1 MPNTGQTTTYDVLE
15 KVIDYSNRFLAPR
28 ELPRGL
34 FDRVSTGMTLRAPD
48 FHWWEK
54 KQRPRT
60 SDLSADYTAGAFAF
74 VVVSTLPYTVG
85 SIVGVAGVSYKVTA
99 INLGTKT
106 LTVALLD
113 GTDANALTGVAVD
126 VLSNAN
132 IEGSLENLAE
142 RMPKI
147 KAENVTQIMRE
158 TAKVSNTMMVTDK
171 EAGAQEMV
179 EQIADIISQMR
190 YNWSKQLWSTYK
202 VAPADNTGTR
212 VAGGVPYF
220 VKANGYAPAA
230 TTLDGDNLSAFVQY
244 LYENQ
249 GGTPLQLY
257 MNPVNQAVISKFD
270 DSYLRRDITSTMSEG
285 ATTRGRY
292 ATKFVTLNG
301 IEMNI
306 VTDVDIPVNEIYAL
320 NDSDI
325 SFRPLRGLK
334 SEPLGKV
341 GDFTEVEVVAEVSIE
356 VNPSNQMGVFTI
368 S

>member
-1 MPNTGQTTTYDVLE
+1 MPTTTYDVLE

-28 ELPRGL
+28 DLPRGL
-34 FDRVSTGMTLRAPD
+34 FDAVGTGATLKAPE

-60 SDLSADYTAGAFAF
+60 STLSAGYTAGAFAF
-74 VVVSTLPYTVG
+74 VVISTLPYTIGSVVG
-85 SIVGVAGVSYKVTA
+85 LNGVSYKVTA

-113 GTDANALTGVAVD
+113 GTDANALIGDSVD

-132 IEGSLENLAE
+132 VEGASDNQAE

-171 EAGAQEMV
+171 EAGAQEMT
-179 EQIADIISQMR
+179 EQVADIISQFR
-190 YNWSKQLWSTYK
+190 YNIAQQMWSNYK

-212 VAGGVPYF
+212 IAGGVPLF
-220 VKANGYAPAA
+220 VKANGYAPATA
-230 TTLDGDNLSAFVQY
+230 VLNGANLSAFVQY
-244 LYENQ
+244 IYETQ
-249 GGTPLQLY
+249 GGTPRELW
-257 MNPVNQAVISKFD
+257 MNPATQATISGFD
-270 DSYLRRDITSTMSEG
+270 ASFLRRDADTSTQ
-285 ATTRGRY
+285 RGQY

-301 IEMNI
+301 VEMMI
-306 VTDVDIPVNEIYAL
+306 RTDVNIPTNEIYAM
-320 NDSDI
+320 NSSDI
-325 SFRPLRGLK
+325 QFRPLRNLT
-334 SEPLGKV
+334 SSPLGKV
-341 GDFTEVEVVAEVSIE
+341 GDFTEVEVVAEISFE

-368 S
+368 T

>member
-34 FDRVSTGMTLRAPD
+34 FDAVATGAMLKAPD

-60 SDLSADYTAGAFAF
+60 SALTADYTAGGFAF
-74 VVVSTLPYTVG
+74 TVASTLPYTVG

-99 INLGTKT
+99 INTGTKV
-106 LTVALLD
+106 LTVALVD

-132 IEGSLENLAE
+132 IEGSVDNLAE

-147 KAENVTQIMRE
+147 KAENVSQIMRE
-158 TAKVSNTMMVTDK
+158 TAKVSNTMMETDK
-171 EAGAQEMV
+171 EAGGQEMV
-179 EQIADIISQMR
+179 EQVADIISQFR
-190 YNWSKQLWSTYK
+190 YNWSKQLWSNYK

-212 VAGGVPYF
+212 IAGGVPLF

-230 TTLDGDNLSAFVQY
+230 ATLDGANLSTFVQY
-244 LYENQ
+244 IYETQ
-249 GGTPLQLY
+249 GGTPRELW
-257 MNPVNQAVISKFD
+257 MNPATQATISGFD
-270 DSYLRRDITSTMSEG
+270 SSYLRRDITSTNADG
-285 ATTRGRY
+285 ATTRGTY

-301 IEMNI
+301 IEMMI
-306 VTDVDIPVNEIYAL
+306 RTDVDIPTNEIYAM
-320 NDSDI
+320 NSSDVT
-325 SFRPLRGLK
+325 FRPLRNLK
-334 SEPLGKV
+334 STPLGKV
-341 GDFTEVEVVAEVSIE
+341 GDYTEVEVVAEVSIE